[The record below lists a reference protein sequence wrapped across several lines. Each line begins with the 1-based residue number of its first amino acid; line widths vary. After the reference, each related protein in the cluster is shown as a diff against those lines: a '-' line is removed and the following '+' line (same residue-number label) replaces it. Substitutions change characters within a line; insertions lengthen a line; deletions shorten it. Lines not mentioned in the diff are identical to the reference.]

1 MTYDREYSIQ
11 NFNVNLENFNVNL
24 ENYIIRESGKI
35 KAT

>member
-11 NFNVNLENFNVNL
+11 NFNFNL